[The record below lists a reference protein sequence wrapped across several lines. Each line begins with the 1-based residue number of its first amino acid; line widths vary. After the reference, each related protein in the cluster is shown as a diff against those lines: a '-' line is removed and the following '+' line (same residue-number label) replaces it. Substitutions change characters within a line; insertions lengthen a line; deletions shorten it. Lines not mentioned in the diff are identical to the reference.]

1 MLPVSKTFYLSKINS
16 KTKVVSMKT
25 VTVSSKFQVVIPEE
39 IRRKVELKAKQK
51 LVVIEK
57 DGVIHLIPQRPIKEL
72 RGFLKELTGEEI
84 RDEEDRI

>member
-1 MLPVSKTFYLSKINS
+1 
-16 KTKVVSMKT
+16 MKT

-39 IRRKVELKAKQK
+39 IRRKVELKANQK

-72 RGFLKELTGEEI
+72 RGFLKGLTGEEI
-84 RDEEDRI
+84 RDEEDRM